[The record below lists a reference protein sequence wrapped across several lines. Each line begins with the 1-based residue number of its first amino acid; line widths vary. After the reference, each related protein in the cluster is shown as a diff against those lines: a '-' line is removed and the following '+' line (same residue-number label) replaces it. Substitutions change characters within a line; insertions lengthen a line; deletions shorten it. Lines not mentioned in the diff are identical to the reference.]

1 LLVET
6 DVLFAHIKE
15 KDWLK
20 KSADALLRLIDD
32 GSLGTVYASREVV
45 HELYYLAP
53 KVGWDREEALS
64 RIGSLTRIRNLEWP
78 ATTTDVDLLALSLL
92 ATYDLSSIFD
102 AYHAAA
108 CLLFDPEHLLVST
121 DETYDK
127 IKSLRRLDPKAATEK
142 RLPKRERVLGSMGR
156 AARKEKRGVD

>member
-1 LLVET
+1 MLIES

-20 KSADALLRLIDD
+20 KSADALLRAIDNGD
-32 GSLGTVYASREVV
+32 LGTVYVSRETL
-45 HELYYLAP
+45 HELYYLSA
-53 KVGWDREEALS
+53 KMGWKPDEALS

-102 AYHAAA
+102 SYHAAT
-108 CLLFDPEHLLVST
+108 CLLFDPEHTIVST
-121 DETYDK
+121 DEIYDK
-127 IKSLRRLDPKAATEK
+127 IKNLTRMEPKSAIERRPE
-142 RLPKRERVLGSMGR
+142 
-156 AARKEKRGVD
+156 